1 MTEKLKLYIVPHT
14 HWDREWYGSFQLFRL
29 RLARLLNKL
38 LDLLERDPNYRSFN
52 LDGQTIVLEDY
63 LEIHPEKRGQ
73 LERLISEKRLLVG
86 PWYIL
91 PDEFL
96 SGGEAMVRNL
106 LLGGQIANQFG
117 HRMNVGYIPDTFGHI
132 AQLPQIFA
140 GFGLENIMHFRGM
153 DVGELPSELWW
164 EGSDGTLILLHH
176 LSNIIGYSDSAVLH
190 HDPRRAAQDLRAL
203 AHYKAERATT
213 NIVLA
218 LQGVDHTE
226 ANEGL
231 SEIIRVANET
241 IDDVEFIHA
250 SLEEFWAALTD
261 ATFALDLP
269 TVRGELRDVPRSQD
283 AMNFLLYNVLSSRAD
298 NKIDNAKTLAALEH
312 WAEPWAAQ
320 AAAMGIADYPK
331 GFLWTAWRWLL
342 KNHPH
347 DSIGGCSV
355 DAVHRQ
361 MTTRFEWAKEI
372 ADGVT
377 EERHRL
383 IVEQLDLSA
392 VDENELAVVLFNGT
406 AWERDEIVSIDID
419 IPLYWLKQQAMANF
433 HSPEPTTDDSTYREL
448 LLERTRG
455 EWLYGMPEMPSIEW
469 RGLHIRPI
477 GSNERIPIEIS
488 SCELTTQVLALASGP
503 RGTMEVQRV
512 RAQFRAKLPA
522 YGYTTFALSTAPNPV
537 KWPAPPIAPNRIE
550 SDQLIVVVHENGTF
564 DLTNKVTNNTFRGLG
579 LFEDGGD
586 NGDGYMFS
594 PPPFDSV
601 VTTLGSAPRISHI
614 GRGVGQQHLRIEHEL
629 RLPVSLNDARNRR
642 RTETVI
648 CPLMVDLIVRDGV
661 SRLEIDVTFDNR
673 ARDHR
678 LRMLLPTDLQVET
691 ATSSMQFDAVTRP
704 IAPTPIPV
712 GDWWVEDPPSTF
724 PLHGWLDVNDGER
737 GLSVLTEGIYEFAVG
752 QTTERPIA
760 LTLLRAVGFLG
771 ARRDLTTIIG
781 GAGPSTQTPEAQLQQ
796 TLTWRLA
803 LYPHTWGWED
813 AAVWRQSA
821 EHLTPPR
828 VITVPPHAGSRPP
841 TAQGISVSGENAVLS
856 AVKQSEDG
864 HGMIVRLYNPTNAVT
879 TGVVRVPFEV
889 ESAETVTLQEQPL
902 APVWVGEDGDISI
915 DIPPKKIV
923 SLRLQTGA
931 EIYRDMEEAADHLA
945 TDFLELDLTESTW
958 INP

>member
-1 MTEKLKLYIVPHT
+1 MTEKLRLYIVPHT

-29 RLARLLNKL
+29 RLVRLMNKL
-38 LDLLERDPNYRSFN
+38 LNLLERDPDYRSFN
-52 LDGQTIVLEDY
+52 LDGQTVVLEDY
-63 LEIHPEKRGQ
+63 LEVHPEKRDELQ
-73 LERLISEKRLLVG
+73 QLISDKRLLVG

-106 LLGGQIANQFG
+106 LLGGQIANEFG

-132 AQLPQIFA
+132 GQLPQIFA

-164 EGSDGTLILLHH
+164 EGNDGTRILLHH
-176 LSNIIGYSDSAVLH
+176 LSNIIGYSDAAVLH
-190 HDPRRAAQDLRAL
+190 AEPDRAAQDLRAL

-226 ANEGL
+226 ANENL
-231 SEIIRVANET
+231 SEIIKVANAT
-241 IDDVEFIHA
+241 FDDVEFIHA

-269 TVRGELRDVPRSQD
+269 VVHGELRDVPRSQD

-298 NKIDNAKTLAALEH
+298 NKIDNAKTLVALES

-320 AAAMGIADYPK
+320 SAAMGLADYPQ
-331 GFLWTAWRWLL
+331 GHLWTAWRWLL

-361 MTTRFEWAKEI
+361 MTTRFEWAREI
-372 ADGVT
+372 ADGLT

-383 IVEQLDLSA
+383 IVDQLDLSA
-392 VDENELAVVLFNGT
+392 VKKNELAVVLFNGT
-406 AWERDEIVSIDID
+406 AWQRDEVVSVEVD

-433 HSPEPTTDDSTYREL
+433 SPAEPTTDTAGYRERL
-448 LLERTRG
+448 MERTRA
-455 EWLYGMPEMPSIEW
+455 EWLYGTPEMPSHEW

-477 GSNERIPIEIS
+477 GSDERIPIEIS
-488 SCELTTQVLALASGP
+488 SRELTTHALALASGP

-512 RAQFRAKLPA
+512 RVQFRAQLPA
-522 YGYTTFALSTAPNPV
+522 FGYTTFALSTDPNPV
-537 KWPAPPIAPNRIE
+537 KWPVSAAALNRIE
-550 SDQLIVVVHENGTF
+550 SDKLLVVVHENGTF
-564 DLTNKVTNNTFRGLG
+564 DVTNKETNNTFRGLG

-586 NGDGYMFS
+586 SGDGYMFS

-601 VTTLGSAPRISHI
+601 LTTFSSAPRITRI
-614 GRGVGQQHLRIEHEL
+614 GRGVGMQHLRIEHAL
-629 RLPVSLNDARNRR
+629 SLPVSLNDARNRR
-642 RTETVI
+642 RAETVS
-648 CPLMVDLIVRDGV
+648 CPLTVDLIVRDGV
-661 SRLEIDVTFDNR
+661 ERLEIAVTFDNR
-673 ARDHR
+673 AKDHR
-678 LRMLLPTDLQVET
+678 LRMLLPTDLAVET
-691 ATSSMQFDAVTRP
+691 ATSSMQFDAVNRP
-704 IAPTPIPV
+704 ISPTPIPV
-712 GDWWVEDPPSTF
+712 GDWWVEDPPATF

-737 GLSVLTEGIYEFAVG
+737 GLSVLTEGIYEFAVE

-796 TLTWRLA
+796 QLTWRLA

-828 VITVPPHAGSRPP
+828 VVTVPPHAGSLPP
-841 TAQGISVSGENAVLS
+841 VAQGVTVSGANAVLS
-856 AVKQSEDG
+856 AIKQAEAGD
-864 HGMIVRLYNPTNAVT
+864 GMIVRLFNPTDVAT
-879 TGVVRVPFEV
+879 TGRVTVPFEV
-889 ESAETVTLQEQPL
+889 KSAELVTLQEETIS
-902 APVWVGEDGDISI
+902 AVWVGEDGTISVDIA
-915 DIPPKKIV
+915 PKKIV
-923 SLRLQTGA
+923 TLRVNKA
-931 EIYRDMEEAADHLA
+931 ERD
-945 TDFLELDLTESTW
+945 S
-958 INP
+958 